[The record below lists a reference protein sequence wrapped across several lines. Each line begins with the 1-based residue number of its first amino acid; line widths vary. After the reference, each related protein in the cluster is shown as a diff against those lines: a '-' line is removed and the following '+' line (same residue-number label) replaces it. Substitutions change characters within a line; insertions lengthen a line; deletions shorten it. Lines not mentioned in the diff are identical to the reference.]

1 MNLGFVGLGDM
12 GSLIVPRLMAAGH
25 EVTGWN
31 RTKSK
36 ADELIAQGVKW
47 ADTPSAAASDADFVF
62 SILTDGPAVTEV
74 ALGTHG
80 IRSGLRKGAI
90 YIDMSTIAPEESR
103 CFADQVSIV
112 GVRLLDAPVYG
123 SVGPAKDGTLGIM
136 VGGDRAVFEQFT
148 GYFHLPEKVGLEA
161 SP

>member
-1 MNLGFVGLGDM
+1 MHHIAAIDHKGL
-12 GSLIVPRLMAAGH
+12 AGH

-80 IRSGLRKGAI
+80 I
-90 YIDMSTIAPEESR
+90 T
-103 CFADQVSIV
+103 
-112 GVRLLDAPVYG
+112 GVR
-123 SVGPAKDGTLGIM
+123 
-136 VGGDRAVFEQFT
+136 RAVIGSTAERLIET
-148 GYFHLPEKVGLEA
+148 MPCDVLAVRPPA
-161 SP
+161 